1 MGRRRTLARVTEDTD
16 QTTVATTL
24 YSVILQTDGTN
35 AASVIIKNGT
45 VAGGTSVLSMNAPG
59 AGPSVVWTGAG
70 DLSSGLGIDVT
81 GTGVIVSVEYDL
93 TEF

>member
-45 VAGGTSVLSMNAPG
+45 VAAGTSVLSMNAPG